1 MYREFCCDFYE
12 NLGLNH
18 TTSSCIL
25 LSFCL
30 PIPFLHVSRI
40 ISTSFAI
47 VRTTDYGHPMKV
59 WIKDIWKIGP
69 MWQTKYATGVPKNWD
84 WDWIF
89 GRAVKTISSPGVRS
103 RYVVSLCCQYVSGFR
118 QICAHGQIMFNKFN
132 YSHYL
137 IFSYQHSLSSQI
149 TFFPPSLLLS
159 SWKIPPLSTF
169 HGLASLGT
177 KCHISLASNIF
188 ACTHIMHW
196 IKIVYRV
203 YH

>member
-1 MYREFCCDFYE
+1 MESKVCIGFWAILVHHVLCIVSRTTDTQWRHESKKSE
-12 NLGLNH
+12 NLGRCGRQN
-18 TTSSCIL
+18 IL
-25 LSFCL
+25 RPYL
-30 PIPFLHVSRI
+30 
-40 ISTSFAI
+40 
-47 VRTTDYGHPMKV
+47 K
-59 WIKDIWKIGP
+59 IWY
-69 MWQTKYATGVPKNWD
+69 WE
-84 WDWIF
+84 WIF

-149 TFFPPSLLLS
+149 TCFPPSLLLS

-169 HGLASLGT
+169 HSLASLGT